1 MKTQVEPI
9 ADGIYRLSTFV
20 PDVAPP
26 AGFTFNQFLIEAEE
40 PLLFHC
46 GPRRMFP
53 LVSEAVSTIMPVNR
67 LRWIS
72 FGHVESDECG
82 AMNQWLEAAPNAQV
96 VFNPLGCMIS
106 VNDLADRP
114 PRPVSDEEVL
124 DLGGKRARIIATP
137 HVPHGWEAQVL
148 YEETTNT
155 LFCGDL
161 FTHLGNGPP
170 LVNSDVVGPAM
181 IAEEAFHA
189 TSIGPATAPTI
200 RRLAQL
206 RPARLALMHGSSFEG
221 DATDQLERLAEA
233 YESLMERGPE
243 LLSEAT

>member
-82 AMNQWLEAAPNAQV
+82 AMNQWLEAAPKAQV

-114 PRPVSDEEVL
+114 PRPVSDDEVL

-148 YEETTNT
+148 YEETTST

-189 TSIGPATAPTI
+189 TSVGPATAPTI

-206 RPARLALMHGSSFEG
+206 CPARLALMHGSSFEG
-221 DATDQLERLAEA
+221 DATGQLERLADA
-233 YESLMERGPE
+233 YESLMKRAPE